1 MKVKD
6 VLRDL
11 CFRDLNAELVVKN
24 EDGEE
29 VAVTSI
35 TEMTAAQ
42 IETDIAEGII
52 GEEDNEQPRVILN
65 IVV

>member
-1 MKVKD
+1 
-6 VLRDL
+6 
-11 CFRDLNAELVVKN
+11 
-24 EDGEE
+24 
-29 VAVTSI
+29 
-35 TEMTAAQ
+35 MTAAQ